1 MPPKVVGLKDFQ
13 DLKGGEDED
22 KEEKKRNELYV
33 GGIDQR
39 GG

>member
-1 MPPKVVGLKDFQ
+1 MPKVVGLKDFK
-13 DLKGGEDED
+13 DGAPSPEDEA
-22 KEEKKRNELYV
+22 EAKKRNELYV